1 MNRPAKSLIVLVMVL
16 AAGTVFSC
24 GKRSGF
30 APMSQSREP
39 APAPPSDKLAAA
51 EVSLDGQPKAGG
63 EGGPGSDVG
72 AKKAMPR
79 KIIRDGEISLVVKAY
94 DPVRKAIESMVE
106 KSRGYIASSN
116 VQHSLGKVS
125 SATLVIRIPARR
137 FPGVMK
143 TLGAL
148 GVVQRESTNSKDIT
162 EQYYDLTARLS
173 NARKLEKRFL
183 DLLEK
188 HTSKVSDLLQ
198 VEKEL
203 ARVRGQIEVFQGKLR
218 LFDNLVDMSK
228 ITISL
233 SIQQKYTP
241 PKPPSL
247 LNDMGRVLDD
257 SLDTMK
263 AFGRGLLL
271 VAVAVAPWIVPPGL
285 VIVIVAFLVVRRLR
299 RGSKKSKKSK
309 KSKE

>member
-1 MNRPAKSLIVLVMVL
+1 MKRHSKTAVVL
-16 AAGTVFSC
+16 ALILTAALINCKG
-24 GKRSGF
+24 RSF
-30 APMSQSREP
+30 EPMSSSGDRAP
-39 APAPPSDKLAAA
+39 APAPPAQSEA
-51 EVSLDGQPKAGG
+51 ELSIDGTKASGG
-63 EGGPGSDVG
+63 TVTPGSKIT
-72 AKKAMPR
+72 AKKVMPR
-79 KIIRDGEISLVVKAY
+79 KIIRDGEISVVVKAY
-94 DPVRKAIESMVE
+94 DPVRTAIESMVE

-137 FPGVMK
+137 FPGILK
-143 TLGAL
+143 AIGAL
-148 GVVQRESTNSKDIT
+148 GVVQRESTSSKDIT
-162 EQYYDLTARLS
+162 EKYYDLKARLS

-188 HTSKVSDLLQ
+188 HTGKVSDLLQ
-198 VEKEL
+198 VEREL
-203 ARVRGQIEVFQGKLR
+203 ARVRGQIEVFQGKLK

-247 LNDMGRVLDD
+247 VNDMSRVLDD

-271 VAVAVAPWIVPPGL
+271 VAVAVAPWVVPPGL
-285 VIVIVAFLVVRRLR
+285 VMLIIVVLVWRKLR
-299 RGSKKSKKSK
+299 RGSKKKKARASD
-309 KSKE
+309 ED

>member
-1 MNRPAKSLIVLVMVL
+1 MRRYAKSMVVLALVL
-16 AAGTVFSC
+16 AAGTLFNC
-24 GKRSGF
+24 GKRSGMF
-30 APMSQSREP
+30 SPGSESREP
-39 APAPPSDKLAAA
+39 PAVASKALA
-51 EVSLDGQPKAGG
+51 EVSLDGQPRGDG
-63 EGGPGSDVG
+63 EGGPGANV
-72 AKKAMPR
+72 AVKKVMPR
-79 KIIRDGEISLVVKAY
+79 KIIRDGEISLVIKAY
-94 DPVRKAIESMVE
+94 EPARRAIESMVE

-116 VQHSLGKVS
+116 VQHSLGQVS
-125 SATLVIRIPARR
+125 SATLVIRIPSRR
-137 FPGVMK
+137 FPGILK
-143 TLGAL
+143 ALGQL

-162 EQYYDLTARLS
+162 EQYYDLKARLS

-188 HTSKVSDLLQ
+188 HTAKITDLLQ
-198 VEKEL
+198 VEREL

-218 LFDNLVDMSK
+218 LFDNLVDLSK

-247 LNDMGRVLDD
+247 VNDMGRVLDD

-271 VAVAVAPWIVPPGL
+271 VAVAVAPWVVPPGFVLL
-285 VIVIVAFLVVRRLR
+285 VIAVLVVRRLR
-299 RGSKKSKKSK
+299 RGRKKSKK
-309 KSKE
+309 

>member
-1 MNRPAKSLIVLVMVL
+1 MRRHVKSTIVLALVL
-16 AAGTVFSC
+16 TATLLCC

-30 APMSQSREP
+30 APQSE
-39 APAPPSDKLAAA
+39 APAAPPAIASA
-51 EVSLDGQPKAGG
+51 EADVTRVSLDGQPKKDG
-63 EGGPGSDVG
+63 EGVPGADV
-72 AKKAMPR
+72 AAQKAMPR

-94 DPVRKAIESMVE
+94 DPVRSAIESMVE
-106 KSRGYIASSN
+106 KSRGYIANSN

-137 FPGVMK
+137 FPGIMK
-143 TLGAL
+143 ALGEL

-162 EQYYDLTARLS
+162 EKYYDLTARLS

-188 HTSKVSDLLQ
+188 HTGKVSDLLQ
-198 VEKEL
+198 VEREL

-218 LFDNLVDMSK
+218 LFNNLVDMSK

-247 LNDMGRVLDD
+247 INDMGRVLDD

-263 AFGRGLLL
+263 SFARGLLL
-271 VAVAVAPWIVPPGL
+271 VIVAVAPWIVPPGFVL
-285 VIVIVAFLVVRRLR
+285 GVIAFLVLRRLR
-299 RGSKKSKKSK
+299 RNLRDRKKSN
-309 KSKE
+309 EDDE